1 MWLPVTLL
9 RQAVDYR
16 VTLSTVVVSF
26 ISSVAVFALIYV
38 VCIRFQVSPNQC
50 ICAVH
55 LGLRL

>member
-50 ICAVH
+50 IYAVH
-55 LGLRL
+55 LDLRL